1 MRAADRERGG
11 PHRQCRNSR
20 TSQNRKI
27 RTSTRFAKTVTAIE
41 IHPTNPSCSL
51 QYTAA
56 AKTSTLEPTAKAM
69 ASLSSSF
76 KSDAKLSSIL
86 MAPTL
91 SASDKSGII
100 SELLK
105 TASINASSKEGATV
119 KNFLETLAENNRL
132 NQLEG
137 AAEKFGEL
145 MSASRGEVE
154 LKVTSAQPLDQ
165 KVLKQLEGAVGKSR
179 FVGQGKKLKV
189 VTKVSFVLRMRRGT

>member
-1 MRAADRERGG
+1 
-11 PHRQCRNSR
+11 
-20 TSQNRKI
+20 
-27 RTSTRFAKTVTAIE
+27 
-41 IHPTNPSCSL
+41 
-51 QYTAA
+51 
-56 AKTSTLEPTAKAM
+56 M
-69 ASLSSSF
+69 ASLSASF

-86 MAPTL
+86 LAPTL

-100 SELLK
+100 SELMK
-105 TASINASSKEGATV
+105 SASINASSKEGSTV

-137 AAEKFGEL
+137 AADKFGEL

-189 VTKVSFVLRMRRGT
+189 VTKVCRFCWKMDLSGVEETDC